1 MLIVKECLHTLPSAV
16 SVLCFDTLFHRTI
29 PQYRRVYAIKEPDHP
44 TPVPLVRY
52 GFHGLSYGNILKQ
65 MAEELGKEE
74 KEVNLVVAH
83 LGSGGSCCLIQ
94 GGESKQTTMGVTPL
108 EGTSSLLPLL
118 LLETEPFLCRSSW
131 RNSFG
136 HRRPFPHLPRRP
148 QQRRDDRLERKG
160 N

>member
-1 MLIVKECLHTLPSAV
+1 MLIVKECLHTLPSAT
-16 SVLCFDTLFHRTI
+16 SVLTFDTLFHRTI
-29 PQYRRVYAIKEPDHP
+29 PQYRRVYAIAETEHS
-44 TPVPLVRY
+44 TPVPLVKY

-65 MAEELGKEE
+65 MAQELKKEE

-108 EGTSSLLPLL
+108 EGVFPLSLSPSGRTDELA
-118 LLETEPFLCRSSW
+118 FSRRSSR

-136 HRRPFPHLPRRP
+136 HRRPQSHLPRRP
-148 QQRRDDRLERKG
+148 EQW
-160 N
+160 